1 MRNFIS
7 LCPPIRDGIGVARKL
22 RVGFSPSYVSFNTH
36 KVTSPRPFRLLSKS
50 HPANRSSSFFS
61 LSIARVRDILT
72 G

>member
-1 MRNFIS
+1 MRNFIF
-7 LCPPIRDGIGVARKL
+7 LCSPTRDGVRVARKL
-22 RVGFSPSYVSFNTH
+22 RVGFSPSYVLYTH
-36 KVTSPRPFRLLSKS
+36 KVTSPNSFRLLSKS